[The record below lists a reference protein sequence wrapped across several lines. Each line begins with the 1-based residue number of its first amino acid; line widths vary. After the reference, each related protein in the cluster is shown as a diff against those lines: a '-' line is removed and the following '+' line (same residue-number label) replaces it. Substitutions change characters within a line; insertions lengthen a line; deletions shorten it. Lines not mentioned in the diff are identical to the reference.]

1 MHPSEIPLQSH
12 HVDLVYKNI
21 CHLWDATYPKLM
33 MWQHSIIS
41 VEILKE
47 ASEKQS
53 TESLHNQPGHISG
66 SNAATQ
72 SVDCCQFP
80 VMYQTR
86 EK

>member
-21 CHLWDATYPKLM
+21 CHLRDATYPKLM
-33 MWQHSIIS
+33 TWQHSIVS
-41 VEILKE
+41 VEVLKE

-53 TESLHNQPGHISG
+53 TESLHNQPGHIAG

-72 SVDCCQFP
+72 SVGSVSFQW
-80 VMYQTR
+80 
-86 EK
+86 